1 MSKKKAFSGNTM
13 TLKDFHGGSIP
24 TDLPLPSAP
33 GVIVRSSECSGY
45 DRPNSWG
52 GSMGRPD
59 HRARP
64 NSSPATRH
72 FDDKTPFLSH
82 TTQIGRHFD
91 EDERKPLDGV
101 SAPRRTVGDES
112 FRVPPSKIELK
123 PEPVLSG
130 RVSVSAS
137 ASGVQFASSY
147 SGRVSDGAYVG
158 ASLQNVGGN
167 TGHSVGGS
175 HPNVWAAKKEVVV
188 GVNEP
193 VQSAWSGASAVS
205 KLALA
210 SALEKVSS
218 GRWQTKHSIH
228 HQTDDEV
235 IEHLETEKS
244 VACIGHDGYAYN
256 RMDAVGGSEY
266 PDVTLARHVERGMAL
281 QDGVQNGKREYVDHE
296 KARVGSYSE
305 LRDRNLSMHGERVQ
319 QPYTDVRFSRTELLS
334 SVQSESS
341 ERPKVKLLPRTKPL
355 ENLEPPTVDHKQ
367 GYQQL
372 SNSANGHVE
381 TSELHGSVN
390 AANSGLANLESEY
403 QVIERPKLNLKS
415 RSQPVEQSEGNTEMG
430 RFALFGGARPREVV
444 LKERG
449 IDNAAIRNHGMGQHP
464 DRETERQQQPQL
476 QQGRPPS
483 PETWRKPVEQP
494 KPASPDATG
503 LRYGKTASALELA
516 QAFSKSFSDPKTAD
530 RYSSQRGLHGKTQ
543 KVLACFSGRFRKLF
557 GKFTDRARLLKV
569 VFQDFPGGA
578 SGFELVASNSSATTN
593 LVDQTEK
600 SLRGINHWT
609 WSELLVALKQC
620 QDLFPAANSSFV
632 LDKVLDSLI
641 GRVALPTVASPFRCS
656 SENFSCQFSSDI
668 SSTCSTRN
676 NCSPASWWFEDLL
689 FLNIILLDKVIRMM
703 ASQKLDHA
711 SIFKFLIFYLKARLL
726 STGLAEKRQIMEKVI
741 SLLLLLDRS
750 CLSCKGLFDVLRIVS
765 SLKRISKCYKIKLE
779 RLISSQLD
787 QATLDHLLVPSP
799 PGKHYMYDVNLVLR
813 LAEAYLSQGWMTPSQ
828 LKKVGSLMDSY
839 LVEVAPDFLLKPS
852 AFGALVSVLP
862 DSARESSDRLYQ
874 AVDLY
879 LEDDFSIEHHQKKL
893 RALKHILRNVSE
905 DDALEDLSMVDAIQ
919 RLGIE
924 YLFKEEIG
932 SILQRHSTIH
942 RTYNDNDLHE
952 AALRF
957 RLLRQEGVF
966 KNFKDKGGKFK
977 QKLKYDIKGLLSLY
991 EASQLSTGED
1001 VLDEAEDYS
1010 YRLLNSW
1017 VTELDHNQA
1026 RAVENTLEHPHHKS
1040 LARFMAKHFII
1051 DFQGENGWM
1060 NELQQI
1066 AIWDFKRVQSQYQ
1079 QEIIHISRWW
1089 KFVGLSQDMKFA
1101 RNQPLKWY
1109 IWSMAILTDPSWS
1122 EQRIELT
1129 KLISFIYL
1137 IDDIFDVHGTLD
1149 ELILFTEAVKSE
1161 AVEFI
1166 DNNPGIISSSATILR
1181 LWDDLGSAKDEEQDG
1196 HDGSY
1201 VECYMKEYKG
1211 CSVETARKQVTQMI
1225 SDAWKQLNQECLFP
1239 KSFSST
1245 FSKACLNLAR
1255 MVPLMYS
1262 YDDNQRLPVLEHH
1275 VKSLLLTETMSL

>member
-101 SAPRRTVGDES
+101 SAARRTVGDES

-175 HPNVWAAKKEVVV
+175 HPNVWAARKEVVV

-244 VACIGHDGYAYN
+244 VASIGHDGYAYN

-296 KARVGSYSE
+296 KTRVGSYSE

-319 QPYTDVRFSRTELLS
+319 PPYTDVRFSRTELLS
-334 SVQSESS
+334 PVQSESS

-464 DRETERQQQPQL
+464 DRVKHNLSRTERVPEHAVPIQHGERTDNIPPDQRTGKKIERKDQQVDIERVDKQRRNWRNENWRNSRETERQQQPQL

-530 RYSSQRGLHGKTQ
+530 RYSGQRGLHGKTQ
-543 KVLACFSGRFRKLF
+543 VPFS
-557 GKFTDRARLLKV
+557 RLMGPTPRP
-569 VFQDFPGGA
+569 Q
-578 SGFELVASNSSATTN
+578 
-593 LVDQTEK
+593 
-600 SLRGINHWT
+600 IN
-609 WSELLVALKQC
+609 
-620 QDLFPAANSSFV
+620 
-632 LDKVLDSLI
+632 
-641 GRVALPTVASPFRCS
+641 G
-656 SENFSCQFSSDI
+656 
-668 SSTCSTRN
+668 
-676 NCSPASWWFEDLL
+676 
-689 FLNIILLDKVIRMM
+689 
-703 ASQKLDHA
+703 
-711 SIFKFLIFYLKARLL
+711 Y
-726 STGLAEKRQIMEKVI
+726 
-741 SLLLLLDRS
+741 
-750 CLSCKGLFDVLRIVS
+750 
-765 SLKRISKCYKIKLE
+765 
-779 RLISSQLD
+779 
-787 QATLDHLLVPSP
+787 
-799 PGKHYMYDVNLVLR
+799 
-813 LAEAYLSQGWMTPSQ
+813 
-828 LKKVGSLMDSY
+828 
-839 LVEVAPDFLLKPS
+839 
-852 AFGALVSVLP
+852 
-862 DSARESSDRLYQ
+862 
-874 AVDLY
+874 
-879 LEDDFSIEHHQKKL
+879 
-893 RALKHILRNVSE
+893 
-905 DDALEDLSMVDAIQ
+905 
-919 RLGIE
+919 
-924 YLFKEEIG
+924 
-932 SILQRHSTIH
+932 
-942 RTYNDNDLHE
+942 
-952 AALRF
+952 
-957 RLLRQEGVF
+957 
-966 KNFKDKGGKFK
+966 
-977 QKLKYDIKGLLSLY
+977 
-991 EASQLSTGED
+991 
-1001 VLDEAEDYS
+1001 
-1010 YRLLNSW
+1010 
-1017 VTELDHNQA
+1017 
-1026 RAVENTLEHPHHKS
+1026 
-1040 LARFMAKHFII
+1040 
-1051 DFQGENGWM
+1051 
-1060 NELQQI
+1060 
-1066 AIWDFKRVQSQYQ
+1066 
-1079 QEIIHISRWW
+1079 
-1089 KFVGLSQDMKFA
+1089 
-1101 RNQPLKWY
+1101 
-1109 IWSMAILTDPSWS
+1109 
-1122 EQRIELT
+1122 
-1129 KLISFIYL
+1129 
-1137 IDDIFDVHGTLD
+1137 
-1149 ELILFTEAVKSE
+1149 
-1161 AVEFI
+1161 
-1166 DNNPGIISSSATILR
+1166 
-1181 LWDDLGSAKDEEQDG
+1181 
-1196 HDGSY
+1196 
-1201 VECYMKEYKG
+1201 
-1211 CSVETARKQVTQMI
+1211 
-1225 SDAWKQLNQECLFP
+1225 
-1239 KSFSST
+1239 
-1245 FSKACLNLAR
+1245 
-1255 MVPLMYS
+1255 
-1262 YDDNQRLPVLEHH
+1262 
-1275 VKSLLLTETMSL
+1275 